1 MAAVPAA
8 IATVGPAVVS
18 AAAVVH
24 WRGKTTKKGNW
35 NFNVENYSNF
45 NKKYFS
51 SLTTTTHACAKA
63 LNRDRHQSL

>member
-1 MAAVPAA
+1 M
-8 IATVGPAVVS
+8 S